1 MVGSVLSARPILST
15 IEAISDAAGAPARLL
30 LIDREESTARNLAEP
45 LQARLLA
52 NSALVEARSGRQA
65 IEVLRSSEFDIV
77 LADLDSLADLS
88 AKTDEAVSR
97 VARFA
102 AGALVLVFLDAASVS
117 TAMGIMRAGAHEC
130 VAKPVSG
137 EALALKIGALALRLG
152 RPRALGV
159 EGQEMI
165 AQSRTEGQPAVQA
178 MEIPPV
184 LPMWRQEQ
192 KIIEDAIRT
201 FAGNIALAAAALE
214 LSPST
219 IYRKR
224 QAWAE
229 MDLKSA

>member
-1 MVGSVLSARPILST
+1 MCTRPILS
-15 IEAISDAAGAPARLL
+15 ISEAISDSAGAPARLL
-30 LIDREESTARNLAEP
+30 LIDRDETTAATLAKP
-45 LQARLLA
+45 LQERLLA
-52 NSALVEARSGRQA
+52 TSALVEARSGRHA
-65 IEVLRSSEFDIV
+65 VEVLRGAEFDVV
-77 LADLDSLADLS
+77 LADLASLGDLS
-88 AKTDEAVSR
+88 AKTEDAVGKL
-97 VARFA
+97 ARIA
-102 AGALVLVFLDAASVS
+102 SGALVLVFLDATSVS
-117 TAMGIMRAGAHEC
+117 TAMAIMRAGAHEC

-165 AQSRTEGQPAVQA
+165 AQSRAEERPAAEMAVL
-178 MEIPPV
+178 PV

-192 KIIEDAIRT
+192 KIIEDAIRM
-201 FAGNIALAAAALE
+201 FAGNVALAAAALE

-229 MDLKSA
+229 MDLKTA

>member
-1 MVGSVLSARPILST
+1 MRAETRPILST
-15 IEAISDAAGAPARLL
+15 IEAIADSAGAPARLL
-30 LIDREESTARNLAEP
+30 LIDSEESTARNLAEP

-52 NSALVEARSGRQA
+52 ASALVEARTGRQA
-65 IEVLRSSEFDIV
+65 LEVLRASEFDIV
-77 LADLDSLADLS
+77 LADLESLADLS
-88 AKTDEAVSR
+88 PKTDETVGKI
-97 VARFA
+97 ARFA
-102 AGALVLVFLDAASVS
+102 PGALLVVFLDAASVS
-117 TAMGIMRAGAHEC
+117 TSIAIMRAGAHEC

-159 EGQEMI
+159 EGPEMI
-165 AQSRTEGQPAVQA
+165 AQSRAEGQPAVA
-178 MEIPPV
+178 SVEIPPI

-201 FAGNIALAAAALE
+201 FAGNVALAAAALE

-229 MDLKSA
+229 MGLKSA